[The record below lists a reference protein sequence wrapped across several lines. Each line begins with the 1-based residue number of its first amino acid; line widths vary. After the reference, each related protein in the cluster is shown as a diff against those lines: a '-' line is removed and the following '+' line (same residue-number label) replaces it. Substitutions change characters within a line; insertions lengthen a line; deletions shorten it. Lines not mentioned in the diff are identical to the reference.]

1 MPARSIKDP
10 IRRVLTTSEQAV
22 EPDAEELVKKT
33 TRQSSTSAAGTP
45 KAGRSSVDEA
55 LAKRGPIGLLQVL
68 GPGLITG
75 ASDDDPSGISTYAQ
89 VGSQYGTGLLWMAL
103 ITYPLMAAVQE
114 MCARIA
120 LHTGVGLGVTLRKKF
135 PTWLVALCI
144 IALVVANTV
153 NLGADLG
160 AVAAG
165 GELLSRD
172 HIHANW
178 LIVPA
183 ALLIIGLQLFTS
195 YATIFRLFK
204 YLSLA
209 LFAYVITVFIVHPP
223 LVATLIATVIP
234 HVQWDTGF
242 VTAVVAVLGTTISP
256 YLFFW
261 QASSEV
267 DEMKAAGA
275 LTRSA
280 RRGVSRKELR
290 AARFD
295 IMVGMGFSQLVM
307 YCIILTSA
315 TVLHAHG
322 QTNIQTA
329 QEAANALQP
338 IAGQFAF
345 ILFAAGMIGTG
356 LLAVPILSGSA
367 AYALKEFMNI
377 SGSLAVKFHY
387 RPTFYV
393 IIIAATAVGAALNF
407 DGVNPVAALFIAA
420 VINGVVAPPLL
431 LLIVLLAS
439 DRKIMGAHVSGK
451 LSQSLTWMA
460 TAAMTAAA
468 LVLGITLLR
477 QT

>member
-1 MPARSIKDP
+1 
-10 IRRVLTTSEQAV
+10 
-22 EPDAEELVKKT
+22 
-33 TRQSSTSAAGTP
+33 
-45 KAGRSSVDEA
+45 
-55 LAKRGPIGLLQVL
+55 
-68 GPGLITG
+68 
-75 ASDDDPSGISTYAQ
+75 
-89 VGSQYGTGLLWMAL
+89 
-103 ITYPLMAAVQE
+103 
-114 MCARIA
+114 
-120 LHTGVGLGVTLRKKF
+120 
-135 PTWLVALCI
+135 
-144 IALVVANTV
+144 
-153 NLGADLG
+153 
-160 AVAAG
+160 
-165 GELLSRD
+165 
-172 HIHANW
+172 
-178 LIVPA
+178 
-183 ALLIIGLQLFTS
+183 
-195 YATIFRLFK
+195 
-204 YLSLA
+204 
-209 LFAYVITVFIVHPP
+209 VITVFIVHPP

-280 RRGVSRKELR
+280 RRGVSRKEVR

-367 AYALKEFMNI
+367 AYAVKEFMNI

-387 RPTFYV
+387 RPTFYL
-393 IIIAATAVGAALNF
+393 IIIVATAVGAALNF
-407 DGVNPVAALFIAA
+407 DGVNPIAALFITA